1 VAQDRARVRSAVR
14 AAGFALVLVTSL
26 SLTASASEP
35 PLKLV
40 FGTDH
45 DFPPYSFVSAEGKPA
60 GFTVDLV
67 RAVGRAA
74 GREVEVQLGE
84 WPEIRRRL
92 EESDGI
98 DVVDMYESEERRHLY
113 DFSAPFQIAAD
124 EIFVRSDSPGA
135 CSASDLS
142 GRKVL
147 VEAKSYA
154 REFLDR
160 ERPNAVPLPAMSEPA
175 ALRRLATGEGD
186 CAIVSQFVG
195 RRFAEEKELDNLQV
209 AGPPINPRN
218 HAFAVRKGN
227 AELLAGLNR
236 GLSAVRASGRYGE
249 ISEKWLTVRP
259 AELSGYEVLRRASLV
274 LGPIALVAI
283 AALGWSWTLRRR
295 VRKRT
300 EELQAELVERQRAER
315 ALRESEQR
323 FRALVDEAPEAILVI
338 DVEAKEIQHANAHA
352 SRLLGIAADSTPDLS
367 LLVPAEEDRRN
378 LVDQLERAA
387 AREKPVFE
395 HVFESQ
401 GGGSVVCEVRLV
413 SLPSSD
419 RRLVRASIAD
429 ISDRKRAEQTV
440 AQSQRMEALGRLAG
454 GVAHDFN
461 NLLTVITANTELM
474 RTGPPSREGLAE
486 SAEEIL
492 DACWRASALTRQL
505 LAFGRRQPTQ
515 PVVLEANALVREMQ
529 KLLKRT
535 LSADILL
542 EVELAEDAGRVRTD
556 PAQLEQVLLNLV
568 INARDA
574 MPEGGRIFVRT
585 RRNHRDAPG
594 ADGVPA
600 GDWVVLE
607 VADTGPGIP
616 EAIRARIFE
625 PFFSTKEGHGGTGL
639 GLAIVYSVATS
650 CGGKVTLDSEE
661 NVGSTFRVFLPR
673 TTEAVEAPSREIA
686 SRRVVREALVLL
698 VEDETPLRRALERI
712 LAGEGYEVVARAG
725 GEEAL
730 AQHAAAERRPDLLIT
745 DVVMPGMG
753 GRRLA
758 ELLRQRQPELP
769 VLFITGHTDD
779 TLLRDGAL
787 PPHSR
792 LLAKPFGRE
801 EIVGEIEALLV
812 AASPGATEPGN
823 DPT

>member
-1 VAQDRARVRSAVR
+1 
-14 AAGFALVLVTSL
+14 
-26 SLTASASEP
+26 
-35 PLKLV
+35 
-40 FGTDH
+40 
-45 DFPPYSFVSAEGKPA
+45 
-60 GFTVDLV
+60 
-67 RAVGRAA
+67 
-74 GREVEVQLGE
+74 
-84 WPEIRRRL
+84 
-92 EESDGI
+92 
-98 DVVDMYESEERRHLY
+98 
-113 DFSAPFQIAAD
+113 
-124 EIFVRSDSPGA
+124 
-135 CSASDLS
+135 
-142 GRKVL
+142 
-147 VEAKSYA
+147 
-154 REFLDR
+154 
-160 ERPNAVPLPAMSEPA
+160 
-175 ALRRLATGEGD
+175 
-186 CAIVSQFVG
+186 
-195 RRFAEEKELDNLQV
+195 
-209 AGPPINPRN
+209 
-218 HAFAVRKGN
+218 
-227 AELLAGLNR
+227 
-236 GLSAVRASGRYGE
+236 
-249 ISEKWLTVRP
+249 
-259 AELSGYEVLRRASLV
+259 
-274 LGPIALVAI
+274 
-283 AALGWSWTLRRR
+283 
-295 VRKRT
+295 
-300 EELQAELVERQRAER
+300 
-315 ALRESEQR
+315 
-323 FRALVDEAPEAILVI
+323 
-338 DVEAKEIQHANAHA
+338 
-352 SRLLGIAADSTPDLS
+352 
-367 LLVPAEEDRRN
+367 
-378 LVDQLERAA
+378 
-387 AREKPVFE
+387 
-395 HVFESQ
+395 
-401 GGGSVVCEVRLV
+401 
-413 SLPSSD
+413 
-419 RRLVRASIAD
+419 
-429 ISDRKRAEQTV
+429 
-440 AQSQRMEALGRLAG
+440 
-454 GVAHDFN
+454 
-461 NLLTVITANTELM
+461 
-474 RTGPPSREGLAE
+474 
-486 SAEEIL
+486 
-492 DACWRASALTRQL
+492 
-505 LAFGRRQPTQ
+505 
-515 PVVLEANALVREMQ
+515 MQ